1 MSSSMLINSKCSK
14 EMIREQTWV
23 QSPVPAKKFQ
33 WKKVIRIEGSNL
45 TASNFKYLLKHV
57 SLPGKSS

>member
-1 MSSSMLINSKCSK
+1 MHQRHDKRADPGSIG
-14 EMIREQTWV
+14 

-45 TASNFKYLLKHV
+45 TAANFKYLLKHV